1 LFNDVYLGVHE
12 LTVIEKIW
20 AIVLEV
26 IAVIAELIEAD
37 EDKLMLQVIENDKRL
52 QALQAYAQAV

>member
-1 LFNDVYLGVHE
+1 LFNDVYLSVHE

-20 AIVLEV
+20 TIVLEV

>member
-1 LFNDVYLGVHE
+1 
-12 LTVIEKIW
+12 
-20 AIVLEV
+20 V